1 MRKKRPGTY
10 APLATHYYDDPKI
23 IEAGEDAE
31 LLYVRMLSF
40 AAGHPEQEGFVPD
53 PIARKRLALSGT
65 FVGTGKRP
73 ETVLEVD
80 PETVL
85 EHLAKVGLIAREDDG
100 WRILSWLKWN
110 RSADEIERDRAN
122 DRRRKKP
129 VTSGNAKTGTGT
141 GTGKRPETVLEVD
154 PDSGTSSSTQMNR
167 CTDNPLTSFGGAGG
181 GDSEEPHLPD
191 VVADAPTTP
200 AKTDPKRKTTGTRL
214 PDGWFPS
221 RTPGNENA
229 EAGHDQAWLQRELD
243 RFRDYWAAQPGQRGR
258 KADWDATWR
267 NWVRKADEMSP
278 SDSGHLSRRQQE
290 TDAQYARAK
299 QRAASGVNPL
309 LELIKDAS

>member
-1 MRKKRPGTY
+1 MRMKRPGTY

-23 IEAGEDAE
+23 IEAGEEAE
-31 LLYVRMLSF
+31 VLYTRMLAYAS
-40 AAGHPEQEGFVPD
+40 GQPEAEGLIPD
-53 PIARKRLALSGT
+53 AVVRFRLGLDIEATGK
-65 FVGTGKRP
+65 GTGNRTGNRI
-73 ETVLEVD
+73 ER
-80 PETVL
+80 L
-85 EHLAKVGLIAREDDG
+85 EHAGLVEREGDS
-100 WRILSWLKWN
+100 WRIVAWLRWN
-110 RSADEIERDRAN
+110 KSGAEIDRDRAN

-129 VTSGNAKTGTGT
+129 VTRGDTGK
-141 GTGKRPETVLEVD
+141 GTGKGTGIRTENV
-154 PDSGTSSSTQMNR
+154 PDSSTPD
-167 CTDNPLTSFGGAGG
+167 TDTDTDTPLTTFEGGAGG
-181 GDSEEPHLPD
+181 DVPD
-191 VVADAPTTP
+191 VAGSHVVADAPTAP
-200 AKTDPKRKTTGTRL
+200 AEAKPKRKTTGTRL

-221 RTPGNENA
+221 RTPGNEST

-243 RFRDYWAAQPGQRGR
+243 RFRDYWSAQPGQRGR

-278 SDSGHLSRRQQE
+278 SDPGHLSRRQQE